1 MPTLERIFVV
11 PDCHHPYVD
20 RGAWRVALAAARAFK
35 PHRLVV
41 LGDFGDFY
49 CTSQHRKD
57 PNRPRNLESEVRAV
71 NVALDELDSVGAKHK
86 HFLQGNHEENLER
99 YLMDRAP
106 ELFNLVRVSELF
118 RLEARGWTYTP
129 YKQFLKVGKVLY
141 THDVGSAGARAHE
154 SAEAATQANI
164 VIGHTHRA
172 AITYAGSVLGDR
184 HVAVMSGW
192 LGDIK
197 SADYLHAGQ
206 KTRAWQHAFTLGYR
220 EPNGVTHFQL
230 VPIVKGKACVNG
242 RLVAA

>member
-1 MPTLERIFVV
+1 MNLERILVV

-20 RGAWRVALAAARAFK
+20 RGAWRVLLAAGRAFK
-35 PHRLVV
+35 PHRIVV

-49 CTSQHRKD
+49 ATSQHRKN
-57 PNRPRNLESEVRAV
+57 PNRTAHLEDEVSAV
-71 NVALDELDSVGAKHK
+71 NGALDELDALGAKRK

-106 ELFNLVRVSELF
+106 ELFNLIKVAELF
-118 RLEARGWTYTP
+118 RLAERGWTYTP
-129 YKQFLKVGKVLY
+129 YKQFHRVGKVLY

-154 SAEAATQANI
+154 QAEAATQSNI

-172 AITYAGSVLGDR
+172 AVTYSGSVLGDR
-184 HVAVMSGW
+184 HVAIMSGW
-192 LGDIK
+192 LGSNQ

-206 KTRAWQHAFTLGYR
+206 KARAWQHAFTLGYR

-242 RLVAA
+242 KIVTA